1 MSNDEQV
8 AVTVNGE
15 LMLARQRTLEDGTFQ
30 YVNRFG
36 LEVKGAQPVQHEGV
50 KAAPAVKATPAKKRQ
65 TKARKKT
72 AE

>member
-1 MSNDEQV
+1 MSSDEQV

-15 LMLARQRTLEDGTFQ
+15 LMLARKRTLEDGTIQ

-36 LEVKGAQPVQHEGV
+36 LALAGAQPVQQEKP
-50 KAAPAVKATPAKKRQ
+50 KAKPRAR
-65 TKARKKT
+65 ARKKT

>member
-1 MSNDEQV
+1 MSSVEQV

-15 LMLARQRTLEDGTFQ
+15 LMLARKRTLEDGTVQ

-36 LEVKGAQPVQHEGV
+36 LAVEGAQPVQQEKP
-50 KAAPAVKATPAKKRQ
+50 KAKPRAR
-65 TKARKKT
+65 ARKKA

>member
-1 MSNDEQV
+1 MSSDEQV

-15 LMLARQRTLEDGTFQ
+15 LMLARQRTLEDGTIQ

-36 LEVKGAQPVQHEGV
+36 LALAGAQPVQQEKP
-50 KAAPAVKATPAKKRQ
+50 KAKPRTR
-65 TKARKKT
+65 ARKKA

>member
-1 MSNDEQV
+1 MSSDEQV

-15 LMLARQRTLEDGTFQ
+15 LMLARKRTLEDGTVQ

-36 LEVKGAQPVQHEGV
+36 LAVESAQPVQQEKP
-50 KAAPAVKATPAKKRQ
+50 KAKPKAR
-65 TKARKKT
+65 ARKKT